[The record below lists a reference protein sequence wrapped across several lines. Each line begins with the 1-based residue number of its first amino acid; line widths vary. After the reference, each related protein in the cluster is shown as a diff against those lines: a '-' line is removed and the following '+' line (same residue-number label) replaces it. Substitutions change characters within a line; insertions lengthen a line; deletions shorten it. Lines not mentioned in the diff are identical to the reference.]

1 MTAAAIASA
10 YLLDLATGLAPRI
23 NATEAHPVR
32 FIGRFISAEETF
44 FRRAIPNLFLGGALL
59 FGLTAGSVL
68 FVCVVA
74 EKAAF
79 ALHPAAGFLMDV
91 TLVYFSISPET
102 LAREGMKIY
111 GLLKAGDDAGARR
124 TLSMIVGRDTEKMPT
139 GEAIRACV
147 ETLAENGVDG
157 MISPLFF
164 AAIGGGPLAM
174 TYRAVNTLDSMV
186 GHRDE
191 RYEWFGK
198 VSARLDDAANFIPAR
213 ISIVI
218 ITAASFILR
227 LDAKG
232 AFFLGLR
239 DRLKHPSPNSAH
251 PEAAFAGAL
260 GVGLGGA
267 NYYGGIRDEK
277 PRLGDGPPPSDVETI
292 PKAAGLLRMT
302 ALLTCV
308 LFTAASFYL

>member
-23 NATEAHPVR
+23 NAPEAHPVR
-32 FIGRFISAEETF
+32 IIGRLISAQETF
-44 FRRAIPNLFLGGALL
+44 FRRAISNLFLGGALL

-79 ALHPAAGFLMDV
+79 ALHPAVGFLMDV

-102 LAREGMKIY
+102 LAREGMKTY
-111 GLLKAGDDAGARR
+111 RLLKAGDDSGARR
-124 TLSMIVGRDTEKMPT
+124 TLSMIVGRDTEQMPK

-147 ETLAENGVDG
+147 ETLAENSVDG

-191 RYEWFGK
+191 RYERFGK

-232 AFFLGLR
+232 AFLLGLR

-251 PEAAFAGAL
+251 SEAAFAGAL

-277 PRLGDGPPPSDVETI
+277 PLLGDGPPPLDVETI

-302 ALLTCV
+302 ALLTSV
-308 LFTAASFYL
+308 LFSVAAFYL